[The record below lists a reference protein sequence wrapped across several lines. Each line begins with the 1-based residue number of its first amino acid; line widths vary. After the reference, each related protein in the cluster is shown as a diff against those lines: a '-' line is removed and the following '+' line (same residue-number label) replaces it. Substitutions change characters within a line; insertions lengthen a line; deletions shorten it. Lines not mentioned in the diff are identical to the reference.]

1 MIARLSSR
9 TSYILTLSHFQHS
22 GCTAFRAFW
31 RLVFVLL
38 AGMASSD
45 IRYAALPRQEAPD
58 PRRMPTPPPS
68 PFPSPSPTLSPTQTF
83 SDDIG
88 ILSLSSRRSSSSTST
103 APPSHECISTTELFP
118 ALRRGRLL
126 CCGFTYEQNKSIT
139 NLLAVIDDVQRR
151 LRTAYAKEREMG
163 GYFQPDAHR
172 QIIREHKIG
181 DWMVVRLA
189 YWEALVAVRGVL
201 GDYYRGVGENG
212 HENEVGMGE
221 NGHDDEDTDDD
232 AEMEVDTNVDANGNM
247 AMGVTLDVDR
257 KEEREKDR
265 DKRYDR
271 VVAALKDFAKL
282 FTALKD
288 KALKDKMQ
296 VNKQRYTHTGQ
307 WLNFLTIGAGVL
319 IYVKN
324 IFMAAPADVIAIVG
338 SGANGTVYAADL

>member
-1 MIARLSSR
+1 
-9 TSYILTLSHFQHS
+9 
-22 GCTAFRAFW
+22 
-31 RLVFVLL
+31 
-38 AGMASSD
+38 
-45 IRYAALPRQEAPD
+45 
-58 PRRMPTPPPS
+58 MPTPPPS
-68 PFPSPSPTLSPTQTF
+68 PFPSPSPTLSPTRTISNDF
-83 SDDIG
+83 G
-88 ILSLSSRRSSSSTST
+88 FLSLSSRRSSTST

-118 ALRRGRLL
+118 GLRRDRLL
-126 CCGFTYEQNKSIT
+126 CCGFTYEQNRSIT
-139 NLLAVIDDVQRR
+139 NLLAVVDDVQRR

-163 GYFQPDAHR
+163 SYFQPDAHR

-189 YWEALVAVRGVL
+189 YWEALVAV
-201 GDYYRGVGENG
+201 E
-212 HENEVGMGE
+212 MGE

-232 AEMEVDTNVDANGNM
+232 VDMNVDTGGNM
-247 AMGVTLDVDR
+247 AVDVALNADR
-257 KEEREKDR
+257 NKEREEDR

-282 FTALKD
+282 LTALKD

-324 IFMAAPADVIAIVG
+324 IFMAAAPADVVAIVG
-338 SGANGTVYAADL
+338 SGAANGTVYAADL